1 LSALVGA
8 RRIGGGVRLEAGF
21 RTAAALGSLVAVAC
35 GSWWIAAGAAAGPHW
50 LELPTGMDPAWI
62 QGPLHSLGGALG
74 SLPDTALSG
83 ALVLLLA
90 GYGGALLC
98 ARTISLRL
106 ALAVVA
112 LADLAFTLG
121 PSLVSTDVFGYL
133 AYAREA
139 VQHGLNPYVSAP
151 ISLHRDAI
159 LPFVYW
165 KHQPSPYG
173 PLFTLGSAP
182 LGLLTPG
189 VGLWLYKAVAGL
201 AGFGLALVVADV
213 ARARRLD
220 PARAVIFVGLN
231 PILLVYAVS
240 GAHND
245 LIAALLVTGAAA
257 MMLRGRDGGAAATA
271 VAAAGVKVTLGLAL
285 PFILIASRRRSRAV
299 RGAALALVALGLPT
313 LALFGTHVLSQLHR
327 IAGDPLFDTVWS
339 GPERLAALLHSHIDS
354 PVRLISTGAAG
365 AVTIWMIVRA
375 RRGGD
380 PLAAAGWAF
389 LALIASIAS
398 LAPWYLVWLLPLAA
412 VARSRALTAATLLVT
427 LYLVAVHLPALGGWL
442 WLSSPQ
448 GGRARL
454 VARVDQLHEPGSRVS
469 YQHPPVAGI
478 DRHRVSLTIGPVHVA
493 YAQRRAVG
501 G

>member
-1 LSALVGA
+1 MSALAGA
-8 RRIGGGVRLEAGF
+8 RRIDGGVRLGTGI
-21 RTAAALGSLVAVAC
+21 RTTGALGSLAAVTC
-35 GSWWIAAGAAAGPHW
+35 GSWWIAAGAAASPHW

-62 QGPLHSLGGALG
+62 QGPLHAFGGLLG
-74 SLPDTALSG
+74 SLPSAALSG

-90 GYGGALLC
+90 GYVGALLC

-106 ALAVVA
+106 ALAAVA

-151 ISLHRDAI
+151 ISLHGDAI

-182 LGLLTPG
+182 LGLLTPAA
-189 VGLWLYKAVAGL
+189 GLWLYKALAGL
-201 AGFGLALVVADV
+201 AAFGLALVVADI
-213 ARARRLD
+213 ARARQLH

-231 PILLVYAVS
+231 PIVLVYALS

-245 LIAALLVTGAAA
+245 LIAALLVAGAVA
-257 MMLRGRDGGAAATA
+257 MMLRGRDGGAAATG

-285 PFILIASRRRSRAV
+285 PFVLIASRRRPRAA

-313 LALFGTHVLSQLHR
+313 LALFGTPILDQLHR
-327 IAGDPLFDTVWS
+327 IAADPLFDTVWS
-339 GPERLAALLHSHIDS
+339 GPDRLAALLSTHIDS
-354 PVRLISTGAAG
+354 AVRLSSTLAAA

-375 RRGGD
+375 RRGAD
-380 PLAAAGWAF
+380 PLTAAGWAF

-412 VARSRALTAATLLVT
+412 VGRSRALWAATLLVT
-427 LYLVAVHLPALGGWL
+427 LYLVAVHLPALGGRL

-448 GGRARL
+448 GVSARP
-454 VARVDQLHEPGSRVS
+454 VAQVDQCNPSRRS
-469 YQHPPVAGI
+469 P
-478 DRHRVSLTIGPVHVA
+478 D
-493 YAQRRAVG
+493 AQLRLCRRP
-501 G
+501 